1 MSYEMIKL
9 QKQGKEATSGRH
21 IASCPITQLAVEIKY
36 GLHGSIEY
44 NGRIRFLINVT
55 VSSFFSVRNCKMDT
69 EINQHL

>member
-44 NGRIRFLINVT
+44 NGRI
-55 VSSFFSVRNCKMDT
+55 
-69 EINQHL
+69 